1 MQTFL
6 KTLTSSE
13 ILDLM
18 DTPIEVIPAQ
28 GSGFYITP
36 HIVLLRSHY
45 GTTVY
50 GNLTSTLELFINGVS
65 ITPTQMS
72 TTFLG
77 NAYDSFVYYSFAN
90 SILSPGLKVSD
101 CDNQG
106 IYIKNTGI
114 SELSGGDGT
123 LDVFITAELNNV

>member
-13 ILDLM
+13 ILDLR
-18 DTPIEVIPAQ
+18 DTPVEVIPAQ
-28 GSGFYITP
+28 GSGLYITP
-36 HIVLLRSHY
+36 YIVLLRSHY
-45 GTTVY
+45 GTSVY
-50 GNLTSTLELFINGVS
+50 GSLTATLGLLVNGTN
-65 ITPTQMS
+65 IFPTQMS

-77 NAYDSFVYYSFAN
+77 NAYDSFVYYCFSN

-106 IYIKNTGI
+106 IYIKNTGLL
-114 SELSGGDGT
+114 ELSGGDGT
-123 LDVFITAELNNV
+123 LDVLITAELNNV